1 MGKQEN
7 LPPLTIW
14 QSGIGI
20 RLYNYRV
27 ENIRVID
34 GDTVEVDIDLGF
46 DVWLKKQK
54 VRIHNIDA
62 PEIRSKDKEEKVFAQ
77 AAKKRMEELLSI
89 EEDIILRSFQD
100 VRGKFGR
107 IIGDF
112 VIYDLAG
119 TCADALCTEGYA
131 VRCNDKTKEQIKQE
145 HLKNRKILIESSKV
159 KL

>member
-1 MGKQEN
+1 MYK
-7 LPPLTIW
+7 
-14 QSGIGI
+14 
-20 RLYNYRV
+20 YKV

-89 EEDIILRSFQD
+89 EEEIILRSFQD

-112 VIYDLAG
+112 IIYDLAG

-131 VRCNDKTKEQIKQE
+131 VRCDDKTKEQIKQE

>member
-1 MGKQEN
+1 M
-7 LPPLTIW
+7 
-14 QSGIGI
+14 
-20 RLYNYRV
+20 YNYRV

-89 EEDIILRSFQD
+89 EEEIILRSFQD

-112 VIYDLAG
+112 IIYDLAG

-131 VRCNDKTKEQIKQE
+131 VRCDDKTKEQIKQE

>member
-1 MGKQEN
+1 MY
-7 LPPLTIW
+7 
-14 QSGIGI
+14 S
-20 RLYNYRV
+20 YRV

-62 PEIRSKDKEEKVFAQ
+62 PEMRSKDKEEKVFAQ
-77 AAKKRMEELLSI
+77 AAKRRMEELLSI
-89 EEDIILRSFQD
+89 DEDIILRSFQD

-131 VRCNDKTKEQIKQE
+131 VRCDDKTKEQIKQE

>member
-1 MGKQEN
+1 MYE
-7 LPPLTIW
+7 
-14 QSGIGI
+14 
-20 RLYNYRV
+20 YRV
-27 ENIRVID
+27 SNIRVVD

-62 PEIRSKDKEEKVFAQ
+62 PEMRSKDKEEKAFAQ

-89 EEDIILRSFQD
+89 DEDIILRSFQD

-131 VRCNDKTKEQIKQE
+131 VRCDDKTKEQIKQE

>member
-1 MGKQEN
+1 M
-7 LPPLTIW
+7 
-14 QSGIGI
+14 
-20 RLYNYRV
+20 V
-27 ENIRVID
+27 D

-62 PEIRSKDKEEKVFAQ
+62 PEMRSKDKEEKVFAQ
-77 AAKKRMEELLSI
+77 AAKRRMEELLSI
-89 EEDIILRSFQD
+89 DEDIILRSFQD

-131 VRCNDKTKEQIKQE
+131 VRCDDKTKEQIKQE

>member
-1 MGKQEN
+1 M
-7 LPPLTIW
+7 
-14 QSGIGI
+14 
-20 RLYNYRV
+20 YNYRV

-62 PEIRSKDKEEKVFAQ
+62 PEMRSKDKEEKVFAQ

-89 EEDIILRSFQD
+89 EEEIILRSFQD

-145 HLKNRKILIESSKV
+145 HLKNRKILIENGKV
-159 KL
+159 QV

>member
-1 MGKQEN
+1 M
-7 LPPLTIW
+7 
-14 QSGIGI
+14 
-20 RLYNYRV
+20 YNYRV

-62 PEIRSKDKEEKVFAQ
+62 PEMRSKDKEEKVFAE
-77 AAKKRMEELLSI
+77 AAKRRMEELLSI
-89 EEDIILRSFQD
+89 DEDIILRSFQD

-131 VRCNDKTKEQIKQE
+131 VRCDDKTKEQIKQE

>member
-1 MGKQEN
+1 MY
-7 LPPLTIW
+7 
-14 QSGIGI
+14 S
-20 RLYNYRV
+20 YRV

-89 EEDIILRSFQD
+89 EEEIILRSFQD

-112 VIYDLAG
+112 IIYDLAG

-131 VRCNDKTKEQIKQE
+131 VRCDDKTKEQIKQE

-159 KL
+159 KI

>member
-1 MGKQEN
+1 MYK
-7 LPPLTIW
+7 
-14 QSGIGI
+14 
-20 RLYNYRV
+20 YKV

-54 VRIHNIDA
+54 VRIYNIDA

-89 EEDIILRSFQD
+89 EEEIILRSFQD

-112 VIYDLAG
+112 IIYDLAG

-131 VRCNDKTKEQIKQE
+131 VRCDDKTKEQIKQE

-159 KL
+159 KI